1 MEAALASG
9 DVDAV
14 RRLLSGGT
22 TAELRVV
29 APACSSNPLFKGRHW
44 LRLPLADSLAIELLH
59 YRVMGKVVWPAA
71 QALAEDLIEFWRAEP
86 AMPEAAATFVEVAAG
101 AGLPALV
108 AASAGSTFGRVVAT
122 DLTEEGMQLLAA
134 NDERN
139 GSRLAATARLD
150 LTEEGAAEVLA
161 QLAPPVAGGCVVL
174 GACDLA
180 YNDAAV
186 GGLFAA
192 AAAWLRGA
200 PDVGAGPRPRL
211 RVLFAR
217 SSNFE
222 HTDPNTRA
230 AAAAHGFALARCATR
245 RGVPGVLDSSAGSTF
260 VGCQDAEADLWT
272 FVPLGEEGVAASE
285 HKSSC
290 RAEL

>member
-14 RRLLSGGT
+14 RRLLSGGKA
-22 TAELRVV
+22 AELHV
-29 APACSSNPLFKGRHW
+29 APSNLLFQGRHW
-44 LRLPLADSLAIELLH
+44 LHLPLADGLVTIQLLQ

-86 AMPEAAATFVEVAAG
+86 AAPEAAATFVEVAAG
-101 AGLPALV
+101 AGLPSLV
-108 AASAGSTFGRVVAT
+108 AARAGSTFGRVVAT
-122 DLTEEGMQLLAA
+122 DFTEEGVQLLAA

-180 YNDAAV
+180 YSDAAV

-192 AAAWLRGA
+192 AAAWLRSA
-200 PDVGAGPRPRL
+200 ADVGARPRL

-222 HTDPNTRA
+222 HTDTATRA
-230 AAAAHGFALARCATR
+230 AAAAHGFALARRATR
-245 RGVPGVLDSSAGSTF
+245 RGVPGVLDSSSGTTF
-260 VGCQDAEADLWT
+260 VGCQDAEADVMT
-272 FVPLGEEGVAASE
+272 FVPRGEEGAAASE
-285 HKSSC
+285 HHTSTGG
-290 RAEL
+290 RVEP